1 MFGQAAALSRHCSAD
16 EPLQGGATQS
26 LGNSHKAKGQSYS
39 PGGRPSLQLAP
50 LLTTNLG
57 NQRSNPSLRAGG
69 AHRPERGEERGSLG
83 GLRGVSVF
91 G

>member
-1 MFGQAAALSRHCSAD
+1 MFGQAAALSRHRSAD

-26 LGNSHKAKGQSYS
+26 LGTSHTAKGQGYR
-39 PGGRPSLQLAP
+39 PWGCPSLQLAP
-50 LLTTNLG
+50 LLTTNLD

-69 AHRPERGEERGSLG
+69 ARRRERGEERGSLG